1 MSHVRI
7 WYSEAICGS
16 GDCTY
21 GPEALEDVEV
31 DIVLGDLLKDG
42 GDGGG

>member
-1 MSHVRI
+1 MFAG
-7 WYSEAICGS
+7 AIPGP

-42 GDGGG
+42 GERGC